1 VKLGGQAVA
10 VDETGPFGRG
20 TPFLPKLGELAD
32 LRADA
37 FAAKKGELL
46 PKVYETPAGPV
57 IAAVTLRETPDPAK
71 FESERAALETRL
83 LNRKESQVIVAW
95 LESLKKGSKIDMN
108 PALAAASPT
117 PE

>member
-1 VKLGGQAVA
+1 MA

-20 TPFLPKLGELAD
+20 APFLPKLGEVAD

-37 FAAKKGELL
+37 FAARKGEVL

-57 IAAVTLRETPDPAK
+57 VAVVTLRETPDPAK
-71 FESERAALETRL
+71 FEAQRDALETRL
-83 LNRKESQVIVAW
+83 RNRKESQVMVAW
-95 LESLKKGSKIDMN
+95 LESLKKGAKIDMN